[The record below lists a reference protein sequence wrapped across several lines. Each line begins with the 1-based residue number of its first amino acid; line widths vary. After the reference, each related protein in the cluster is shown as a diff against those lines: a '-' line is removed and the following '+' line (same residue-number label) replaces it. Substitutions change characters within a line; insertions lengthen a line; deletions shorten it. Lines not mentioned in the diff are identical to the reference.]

1 MRPSSLMN
9 KYLLS
14 DAELSDDSSVTLDV
28 LLLQVS
34 EHVAALTNHLQ
45 QATTGMVV
53 VLVLLQMLGELLD
66 ALGQDCVLYCRRSG
80 VGLVGT
86 VWGYTF
92 CLLFFADHN

>member
-66 ALGQDCVLYCRRSG
+66 ALGQDCDLYFRENRCRSRG
-80 VGLVGT
+80 YGLRQ
-86 VWGYTF
+86 
-92 CLLFFADHN
+92 

>member
-45 QATTGMVV
+45 QATTEEK
-53 VLVLLQMLGELLD
+53 Q
-66 ALGQDCVLYCRRSG
+66 
-80 VGLVGT
+80 
-86 VWGYTF
+86 
-92 CLLFFADHN
+92 

>member
-1 MRPSSLMN
+1 MN

-66 ALGQDCVLYCRRSG
+66 ALGQDCDLYFRRTG

-86 VWGYTF
+86 VCGNNF
-92 CLLFFADHN
+92 SLLFFADHN